1 MKGLLLKDLYTL
13 KGYAKQYAITFV
25 LMAGWTVYMKNMFF
39 LIIYAIVLGGMLVLS
54 TLSIDE
60 AVHFDRWSITTPA
73 GVKGMIREKYVL
85 LLLLVAAG
93 TAAGFLLNLVLA
105 VLLGGMGSFEW
116 EGLII
121 TGMLFIIAYAVMLP
135 VNFKLG
141 VEKARYVYIGTI
153 LGAAVILTGAF
164 KLIEFSGRPLEEMI
178 GNSPVLMIVSVA
190 VCVLALSLSYTVSL
204 KMVRNREW

>member
-1 MKGLLLKDLYTL
+1 MLS
-13 KGYAKQYAITFV
+13 Q
-25 LMAGWTVYMKNMFF
+25 KN
-39 LIIYAIVLGGMLVLS
+39 
-54 TLSIDE
+54 
-60 AVHFDRWSITTPA
+60 RN
-73 GVKGMIREKYVL
+73 VKI
-85 LLLLVAAG
+85 AAG

-105 VLLGGMGSFEW
+105 VLLGGMGSFKW

-164 KLIEFSGRPLEEMI
+164 KLIEFSGRPLEEMP
-178 GNSPVLMIVSVA
+178 GNSSVLIIVSVA
-190 VCVLALSLSYTVSL
+190 VCVLALFLSYSVSL
-204 KMVRNREW
+204 KMVRNREWQTAK

>member
-25 LMAGWTVYMKNMFF
+25 LLTGWAVYMKNMSF
-39 LIIYAIVLGGMLVLS
+39 LVIYAIVLGGMLVLS
-54 TLSIDE
+54 TLSMDE
-60 AVHFDRWSITTPA
+60 SAHFDRWSITTPA

-164 KLIEFSGRPLEEMI
+164 KLIEFSGRPLEEMK
-178 GNSPVLMIVSVA
+178 GNSLVLIIVSVA
-190 VCVLALSLSYTVSL
+190 VCVLALFLSYSVSL

>member
-25 LMAGWTVYMKNMFF
+25 LLTGWAVYMKNMSF
-39 LIIYAIVLGGMLVLS
+39 LVIYAIVLGGMLVLS
-54 TLSIDE
+54 TLSMDE
-60 AVHFDRWSITTPA
+60 AAHFDRWSITTPA

-164 KLIEFSGRPLEEMI
+164 KLIEFSGRPLEEMK
-178 GNSPVLMIVSVA
+178 GNSLVLIIVSVA
-190 VCVLALSLSYTVSL
+190 VCVLALFLSYSVSL